1 MVEIPWLSVQWAKGP
16 GSIPGWRIQIPQATW
31 HGPKEEEKCKGEP
44 ETNWSSQIPQ
54 AGFDIWVS
62 HEVFSLET
70 GLRWSWDALDMA
82 EAN

>member
-1 MVEIPWLSVQWAKGP
+1 MVEIPWLSVQWAKSP
-16 GSIPGWRIQIPQATW
+16 GSIPDWRIQIPQATW
-31 HGPKEEEKCKGEP
+31 HGQKEKEEEKRKGEP

-70 GLRWSWDALDMA
+70 GLNHGMS
-82 EAN
+82 